1 MKKVMYLAASAAAL
15 VLASCG
21 GADQEAARKKRET
34 DSLALVEQAR
44 QDSINKS
51 MELQTVD
58 VYATVKANP
67 DFSTL
72 VSLLD
77 QAGLAATLQDANV
90 NFTLFAPT
98 NAAFDKMDAKAL
110 ADLKDPKNAE
120 KLKDVLLYH
129 VVRGKL
135 MASDVAG
142 SGELQ
147 AMDDK
152 VITVKNG
159 EAGTVMVANA
169 SVISAD
175 MDATNGVVHT
185 LDAVM
190 SAPAKKGKAKTKT
203 PVTTTDSKTEDPKTS
218 GDKISDKMSGGREN
232 ETGKKVEDKMGGSRE
247 KESENKI
254 NDKMNRN
261 K

>member
-1 MKKVMYLAASAAAL
+1 MKKVMYLAASAAVL
-15 VLASCG
+15 VLAACG
-21 GADQEAARKKRET
+21 GNADQEAARKKRET

-51 MELQTVD
+51 MESQTVD
-58 VYATVKANP
+58 VYATVQANT

-98 NAAFDKMDAKAL
+98 NAAFDKLDAKVL

-135 MASDVAG
+135 MGADVAV

-147 AMDDK
+147 AMNDK
-152 VITVKNG
+152 VIVVKQG
-159 EAGTVMVANA
+159 EAGSVMLGTAAVT
-169 SVISAD
+169 STD
-175 MDATNGVVHT
+175 LDATNGVVHT
-185 LDAVM
+185 IDAVLTV
-190 SAPAKKGKAKTKT
+190 PAKKGKAKTKA
-203 PVTTTDSKTEDPKTS
+203 PATTDPKSDAPKTTED
-218 GDKISDKMSGGREN
+218 KIGDKMSGKREDESGKKIEDKMSGKREN
-232 ETGKKVEDKMGGSRE
+232 ETDK
-247 KESENKI
+247 KI
-254 NDKMNRN
+254 NDKMNR